1 LYLLAFSG
9 IAPQVATAA
18 ARAAPMAAA
27 NGVSHSATG
36 RGDRNPRAVIRCAR
50 LTGRAAKRGDDGMTT
65 KELLVAIADAERGAG
80 PKDLDGAPVLTGWRL
95 MLDGALLRA
104 AGDLSGHPTISDP
117 FVTTSP
123 VLGFDLGAG
132 WMRTRSRWYRLGEP
146 DDRDHLVATE
156 EAAQRLLAALR
167 VGARRAFGGSRSA
180 ADPEPIGMT

>member
-1 LYLLAFSG
+1 LAVPLS
-9 IAPQVATAA
+9 
-18 ARAAPMAAA
+18 
-27 NGVSHSATG
+27 
-36 RGDRNPRAVIRCAR
+36 
-50 LTGRAAKRGDDGMTT
+50 
-65 KELLVAIADAERGAG
+65 AIADAERGPG
-80 PKDLDGAPVLTGWRL
+80 PKDLDDAPVLTGWRL

-123 VLGFDLGAG
+123 VLGFDAGAG
-132 WMRTRSRWYRLGEP
+132 WIRTRSRWYRLGEP